1 MGKTLVALYENPAI
15 LQTVRKD
22 LEAAGFTG
30 NEIRTVR
37 PSDFISHPDIGPDM
51 LGISTG
57 IKPEIGDYE
66 EAVRRG
72 HGLLAVT
79 AALDKIGKAE
89 PILVTHGAEDIDEL
103 AKQWGIE
110 PAEAREDLGRREKAR
125 AGVFDKMTTQGGRS
139 RGRGGVRIFV
149 W

>member
-1 MGKTLVALYENPAI
+1 MGKTFVALYENPAI
-15 LQTVRKD
+15 LPTVRKA

-37 PSDFISHPDIGPDM
+37 PADFEDHPDIGPDL

-72 HGLLAVT
+72 HGLVAVT
-79 AALDKIGKAE
+79 AAIDKIGAAE
-89 PILVTHGAEDIDEL
+89 PILAAHGAEDIDEL
-103 AKQWGIE
+103 AKQWGIGRVE
-110 PAEAREDLGRREKAR
+110 EKGIGLREGPRK
-125 AGVFDKMTTQGGRS
+125 GVFDSMSAQSGRK
-139 RGRGGVRIFV
+139 RGQGGVRVFV

>member
-15 LQTVRKD
+15 LPKVRND

-30 NEIRTVR
+30 SEIRTVR
-37 PSDFISHPDIGPDM
+37 PADFEVHPDIGPDV

-57 IKPEIGDYE
+57 IKPEVGDYE

-72 HGLLAVT
+72 HGMVAVT
-79 AALDKIGKAE
+79 AAMDKIGAAE
-89 PILVTHGAEDIDEL
+89 PILAAHGAEDIDEL
-103 AKQWGIE
+103 AKQWGIRTVE
-110 PAEAREDLGRREKAR
+110 ENEIGLRTTPRQ
-125 AGVFDKMTTQGGRS
+125 GVFDKMSAQGGRK
-139 RGRGGVRIFV
+139 RGKGGVRVFV

>member
-1 MGKTLVALYENPAI
+1 MGKTYVALYEDPAV
-15 LQTVRKD
+15 LPKVRKD

-37 PSDFISHPDIGPDM
+37 PSDFVEHPDIGPDM

-72 HGLLAVT
+72 HGLVAVT
-79 AALDKIGKAE
+79 ARLEKVDAAE
-89 PILVTHGAEDIDEL
+89 PILAAHGAEDIDVL
-103 AKQWGIE
+103 AKQWGIGLADE
-110 PAEAREDLGRREKAR
+110 RKLGMRTQPRK
-125 AGVFDKMTTQGGRS
+125 GVFEKMTVPAGRS
-139 RGRGGVRIFV
+139 RGKGGVRIFV